1 MAIWPRHVFGG
12 NFMLGL
18 IITAIGTVLFV
29 MYALGIAGDGAVLI
43 AAAILI
49 TGGMI
54 KAELSV
60 IVNLLGNAYINVFGE
75 YDECDCDD
83 EGSDEEDE

>member
-1 MAIWPRHVFGG
+1 
-12 NFMLGL
+12 MLAL

-49 TGGMI
+49 VGGMI
-54 KAELSV
+54 KAELG
-60 IVNLLGNAYINVFGE
+60 LLVDLLSNAYINAFGE
-75 YDECDCDD
+75 YDECDDD
-83 EGSDEEDE
+83 DGSDEEDE

>member
-1 MAIWPRHVFGG
+1 
-12 NFMLGL
+12 MLAL

-49 TGGMI
+49 VGGMI
-54 KAELSV
+54 KAELG
-60 IVNLLGNAYINVFGE
+60 LLVDLLTNAYIYTFGE
-75 YDECDCDD
+75 YDECDDEDD
-83 EGSDEEDE
+83 CNDEEDE

>member
-1 MAIWPRHVFGG
+1 MFA
-12 NFMLGL
+12 L

-49 TGGMI
+49 AGGMI
-54 KAELSV
+54 KAELAV
-60 IVNLLGNAYINVFGE
+60 IVNLLSNAYTNVFGE
-75 YDECDCDD
+75 YDEKDEDDCDDDDCDD
-83 EGSDEEDE
+83 EEDE

>member
-1 MAIWPRHVFGG
+1 
-12 NFMLGL
+12 MLAL

-49 TGGMI
+49 VGGMI
-54 KAELSV
+54 KAELG
-60 IVNLLGNAYINVFGE
+60 LLVDLLSNAYIFSD
-75 YDECDCDD
+75 YDEYYDERDCDD
-83 EGSDEEDE
+83 KEDE

>member
-1 MAIWPRHVFGG
+1 
-12 NFMLGL
+12 MLAL

-49 TGGMI
+49 IGGMI
-54 KAELSV
+54 KAELGL
-60 IVNLLGNAYINVFGE
+60 IANILTNAYINAFGE
-75 YDECDCDD
+75 YDECDDEDD
-83 EGSDEEDE
+83 GSDEEDE

>member
-1 MAIWPRHVFGG
+1 
-12 NFMLGL
+12 MLAL

-49 TGGMI
+49 VGGMI
-54 KAELSV
+54 KAELG
-60 IVNLLGNAYINVFGE
+60 LLVDLISNAYIFSD
-75 YDECDCDD
+75 YDEYHDDDDC
-83 EGSDEEDE
+83 SDEEDE

>member
-1 MAIWPRHVFGG
+1 
-12 NFMLGL
+12 MLAL

-49 TGGMI
+49 IGGMI
-54 KAELSV
+54 KAELGL
-60 IVNLLGNAYINVFGE
+60 IGDLLSNAYINVFGE
-75 YDECDCDD
+75 YDECDDEDD
-83 EGSDEEDE
+83 GSDEEDE

>member
-1 MAIWPRHVFGG
+1 
-12 NFMLGL
+12 MLAL

-49 TGGMI
+49 AGGTI

-60 IVNLLGNAYINVFGE
+60 IVTLLGNAYINVFGE
-75 YDECDCDD
+75 YDECDDEDD
-83 EGSDEEDE
+83 GSDEEDE

>member
-1 MAIWPRHVFGG
+1 
-12 NFMLGL
+12 MLAL

-49 TGGMI
+49 AGGTI

-60 IVNLLGNAYINVFGE
+60 IVTLLGNAYINIFGE
-75 YDECDCDD
+75 YDECDDEDD
-83 EGSDEEDE
+83 GRDEEDE

>member
-1 MAIWPRHVFGG
+1 
-12 NFMLGL
+12 MLAL

-29 MYALGIAGDGAVLI
+29 MYALSIAGDGAVLI

-49 TGGMI
+49 VGGMI
-54 KAELSV
+54 KFELSA

-75 YDECDCDD
+75 YDECDDEDD
-83 EGSDEEDE
+83 GSNEEDE

>member
-1 MAIWPRHVFGG
+1 MFA
-12 NFMLGL
+12 L

-29 MYALGIAGDGAVLI
+29 MYAIGLAADGAVLI

-49 TGGMI
+49 AGGMI

-60 IVNLLGNAYINVFGE
+60 IVNLLSNAYINVFGE
-75 YDECDCDD
+75 YDE
-83 EGSDEEDE
+83 EDEEDEEDGD

>member
-1 MAIWPRHVFGG
+1 
-12 NFMLGL
+12 MLAL

-49 TGGMI
+49 VGGMI
-54 KAELSV
+54 KAELG
-60 IVNLLGNAYINVFGE
+60 LLVDLLSNAYIFSDYDE
-75 YDECDCDD
+75 HQDECDCDD
-83 EGSDEEDE
+83 KEDE